1 MNESRAARAAA
12 AGLLSLALGVAAAA
26 EPPLVPVKD
35 FARKPAFERAKISP
49 SGEYLAVSTPVG
61 DQTSLAII
69 GLKDRKITGGIQFRT
84 GEHVHD
90 FWWVGPERV
99 VLTVAEKRG
108 PLDQPR
114 FLGELY
120 ALNADNSRRA
130 YLYGYRGSEQVGS
143 NLRVATK
150 AFGWAWML
158 DPLPHD
164 PLRALITIVPWER
177 GKDGD
182 NPLIESIDV
191 YTGRRSRVSVVAG
204 YPPIEAVAD
213 VGGRLRFATSRDD
226 QARVQLFAAAGANR
240 GWHKL
245 ELPGGAP
252 ETIDLHGSSPD
263 GNSVYLTTEDATGR
277 SCLREYRFGAG
288 FRDVHCVDHDTLG
301 HVLQGLED
309 RKPFG
314 IARGQAAPVTE
325 YFDKE
330 HPDARF
336 DRSLRKAF
344 GNQHLYLTSHTLD
357 GKSAVA
363 FIESGRNPGDF
374 YRIDRQ
380 TRKAE
385 YLVSRR
391 EWIDPHAMAPVESVQ
406 YRTRDGATIYGYL
419 TARNGIGTRNAPLVV
434 MPHGGPHGVF
444 DRWEFDAWAQLLASR
459 GYAVLQPNYRGSG
472 GYGKAHERA
481 GYRKWGTLMQDDLTD
496 AARWAIE
503 AGIAD
508 KNRLCIFGASYGGYA
523 ALMSPLR
530 EPDLYR
536 CAIGFAGVYD
546 LVEQAADSDI
556 AEGTMGRKYLERVL
570 GDVATMREQSP
581 VAHIAKLKIPVLIAH
596 GTADKR
602 VPFSQAKL
610 LRKALEQHQKT
621 YEWMEFK
628 GEEHGLY
635 DDANHEAFLTR
646 VLEFLDKNIG
656 AGGAGAAPG

>member
-1 MNESRAARAAA
+1 MKKLHAAIAAVF
-12 AGLLSLALGVAAAA
+12 SLAAVAATAA

-35 FARKPAFERAKISP
+35 FARKPAFEKAKISP
-49 SGEYLAVSTPVG
+49 NGEYLAVSTPVG
-61 DQTSLAII
+61 DQTSLGII
-69 GLKDRKITGGIQFRT
+69 SIKDRKITGGIQFTT
-84 GEHVHD
+84 GEHVHN

-99 VLTVAEKRG
+99 VLTVVEKRG

-120 ALNADNSRRA
+120 ALNADSSRRA
-130 YLYGYRGSEQVGS
+130 YLFGYRGSEQVGS
-143 NLRVATK
+143 MARVATK

-158 DPLPHD
+158 DPLPRD
-164 PLRALITIVPWER
+164 PSRALITIVPWER
-177 GKDGD
+177 GKDFE

-191 YTGRRSRVSVVAG
+191 YTGRRSRATVIHG

-226 QARVQLFAAAGANR
+226 SERVRLFGAAPDNR
-240 GWHKL
+240 GWDKL
-245 ELPGGAP
+245 ELPGGPP
-252 ETIDLHGSSPD
+252 ETIDLLGSSPD
-263 GNSVYLTTEDATGR
+263 GNSVYLTTEDAKGR

-288 FRDVHCVDHDTLG
+288 FREVHCVDDDTLG
-301 HVLQGLED
+301 HVLLGFED

-314 IARGQAAPVTE
+314 IARGHAAPVTE
-325 YFDKE
+325 YLDKD

-336 DRSLRKAF
+336 DMLLRKAF
-344 GNQHLYLTSHTLD
+344 GSQHLYITSHTLD

-363 FIESGRNPGDF
+363 FIESDRNPGDF
-374 YRIDRQ
+374 YLVDRQ

-391 EWIDPHAMAPVESVQ
+391 QWIDPRAMTPVESVK

-419 TARNGIGTRNAPLVV
+419 TARSGLAARKAPLVL

-496 AARWAIE
+496 AVRWAVE

-508 KNRLCIFGASYGGYA
+508 PNRVCIFGASYGGYA

-546 LVEQAADSDI
+546 LVEQASDSDI
-556 AEGTMGRKYLERVL
+556 AEYTLGRKYLERVL
-570 GDVATMREQSP
+570 GDVETMREQSP
-581 VAHIAKLKIPVLIAH
+581 VTHIGKLKVPVLIAH

-602 VPFSQAKL
+602 VPFAQAKL
-610 LRKALEQHQKT
+610 LRKALEKHKKT

-635 DDANHEAFLTR
+635 EDANHEAFLTK